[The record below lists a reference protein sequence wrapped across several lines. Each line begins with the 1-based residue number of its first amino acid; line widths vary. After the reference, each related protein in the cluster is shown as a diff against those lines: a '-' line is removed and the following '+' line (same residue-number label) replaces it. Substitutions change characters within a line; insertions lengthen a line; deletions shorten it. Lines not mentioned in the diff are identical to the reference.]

1 MDNMI
6 REAVNEYN
14 IQSKA
19 ATPAAL
25 HLYQINNSSPLLRA
39 KTKEKFH
46 SVVQKL
52 LYISKRTRPDIL
64 TAVSFLTT
72 RVREPTEED
81 EKKLIKVLQ
90 YLHGT
95 LDLTLTLTGSEDMI
109 VTAYIDASYA
119 VHNDCKGQTGVAISV
134 GKGTVYAKSSKQK
147 LVAKSSTEAELIGV
161 SDGLSQALW
170 TRNFLQAQGIKVKPV
185 NLKQDNKSTICMV
198 EKGKSTSPRTRH
210 VAIRYFFVKDRM
222 EKGEVEIAYLPTEL
236 MVADFFTK
244 PLQGELFR
252 RLRAEV
258 LNLSDG

>member
-1 MDNMI
+1 LD
-6 REAVNEYN
+6 YN
-14 IQSKA
+14 
-19 ATPAAL
+19 
-25 HLYQINNSSPLLRA
+25 
-39 KTKEKFH
+39 
-46 SVVQKL
+46 
-52 LYISKRTRPDIL
+52 
-64 TAVSFLTT
+64 
-72 RVREPTEED
+72 
-81 EKKLIKVLQ
+81 
-90 YLHGT
+90 GT
-95 LDLTLTLTGSEDMI
+95 LDLALTLTGSEDMI

-119 VHNDCKGQTGVAISV
+119 VHNDCKGQTGVAIISV

-147 LVAKSSTEAELIGV
+147 LVANSSTEAELIGV
-161 SDGLSQALW
+161 SEGLLQALW

-198 EKGKSTSPRTRH
+198 EKGESTSPRKRH

-222 EKGEVEIAYLPTEL
+222 ENGEVEIAYLPTEL